1 MAKKSTAA
9 QHFLECD
16 NCEEHPAK
24 FLCKPCSGHLCENC
38 KTEHEK
44 KRMTRSHEIV
54 SLISNNENMV
64 DLLYCTKHTK
74 KKVECYCDRCKE
86 PVCTDCIIQ
95 SHNGHSVESLST
107 VYKRITDGAKQQK
120 EKIDNVLLPKYRELV
135 SKETAKGL
143 ALKRRTEEIKKKME
157 AHTNSLV
164 KMLKT
169 IGKQAVKDLSKK
181 EKDGLRELEQTKN
194 SLDEQINELQQ
205 MSSTISANIE
215 AKPDISFFKL
225 GERNNLERFER
236 TLPETDYS
244 FTDFQPGK
252 IGRALQDS
260 FGIRPILQKSG
271 NNSCSDKEVVEGP
284 IKILRP
290 YPSSGYSPYR
300 EYGRRNADESD
311 KKVVEEPVKIQPSYP
326 TSGLYAHGYTGYGEY
341 ERRNPSEVLIRAMMG
356 EGDEKKEEKN

>member
-1 MAKKSTAA
+1 MSKKSTAA

-120 EKIDNVLLPKYRELV
+120 EKIDNILLPKYRELV
-135 SKETAKGL
+135 SNETAKES
-143 ALKRRTEEIKKKME
+143 ALKRRAEEIKKKVE
-157 AHTNSLV
+157 AHTESLV
-164 KMLKT
+164 EMTKT
-169 IGKQAVKDLSKK
+169 IGTQTVEDLSKK
-181 EKDGLRELEQTKN
+181 EKDGLREIEQTKN
-194 SLDEQINELQQ
+194 NFKKQIDELQL
-205 MSSTISANIE
+205 MSSTISADIE
-215 AKPDISFFKL
+215 AKPGISFFKL
-225 GERNNLERFER
+225 VERNNLERFEKSE
-236 TLPETDYS
+236 PDIDYS
-244 FTDFQPGK
+244 LTDFQPGDVK
-252 IGRALQDS
+252 LAIEDN
-260 FGIRPILQKSG
+260 FGTRPILQRSG
-271 NNSCSDKEVVEGP
+271 HDRCVSKTFNKP
-284 IKILRP
+284 F
-290 YPSSGYSPYR
+290 
-300 EYGRRNADESD
+300 
-311 KKVVEEPVKIQPSYP
+311 
-326 TSGLYAHGYTGYGEY
+326 Y
-341 ERRNPSEVLIRAMMG
+341 E
-356 EGDEKKEEKN
+356 